1 MSVRRFD
8 AVVFDL
14 FGTLV
19 PEFPAVD
26 FHESVRGMGER
37 VGADPGAFEE
47 LWNRTAIARQTGEY
61 ADVEANIRAL
71 VEELG
76 LAIDVVGLAEALELR
91 AALYRRWFRPRP
103 GAIETLEEVKRRGY
117 PVALISMCAP
127 DTPALWRSSPLAA
140 LVDVEVFS
148 CEVGLRKPDA
158 AIYRYATE
166 RLGVAADVCLYC
178 GDGSYGELTGA
189 EAVGM
194 TAYEIR
200 DPDVLTA
207 AQLRPEGEL
216 WSGASVADLREL
228 LALLPPGG

>member
-1 MSVRRFD
+1 VSVGRFD

-37 VGADPGAFEE
+37 VGADPDAFEE

-61 ADVEANIRAL
+61 AHVEANVRAM
-71 VEELG
+71 VGKLG
-76 LAIDVVGLAEALELR
+76 LEIDEVHVAEALDVR
-91 AALYRRWFRPRP
+91 ASLYRKWFHPRP
-103 GAIETLEEVKRRGY
+103 GALETLEEVKRRGY

-127 DTPALWRSSPLAA
+127 DTPALWRASALAGF
-140 LVDVEVFS
+140 VDVEVFS

-158 AIYRYATE
+158 AIYLYATE
-166 RLGVAADVCLYC
+166 RLGVAPEGCLYC
-178 GDGSYGELTGA
+178 GDGSYGELRGA

-194 TAYEIR
+194 AAYEIR

-207 AQLRPEGEL
+207 AQLRPEGEV

-228 LALLPPGG
+228 LELLPSGG